1 MIRTI
6 FNSVRNKMT
15 NSNQGWSFE
24 NPNEDKAET
33 PAADALAKAGTPP
46 TPESLHP
53 AIVEALRTVYDPEIP
68 VNIYDLGLIYGFE
81 VDENYFVDVAMT
93 LTAPG
98 CPVAET
104 FPGIVENAVKGVP
117 GVSDARV
124 ELTFDPP
131 WTMNNMSEEAKLELG
146 LI

>member
-1 MIRTI
+1 M
-6 FNSVRNKMT
+6 
-15 NSNQGWSFE
+15 SNTLQQKQPDE
-24 NPNEDKAET
+24 
-33 PAADALAKAGTPP
+33 
-46 TPESLHP
+46 LHP
-53 AIVEALRTVYDPEIP
+53 DIVEALKTVYDPEIP
-68 VNIYDLGLIYGFE
+68 VNIYDLGLIYGFT
-81 VDENYFVDVAMT
+81 VDDNYFVDVSMT

-104 FPGIVENAVKGVP
+104 FPGIVENAVKSVI

-131 WTMNNMSEEAKLELG
+131 WTMANMSDEAKLDLG

>member
-1 MIRTI
+1 MQDELTPYI
-6 FNSVRNKMT
+6 V
-15 NSNQGWSFE
+15 
-24 NPNEDKAET
+24 PNERLKSVSENDGPRTREQME
-33 PAADALAKAGTPP
+33 PD
-46 TPESLHP
+46 
-53 AIVEALRTVYDPEIP
+53 IVDALRTVYDPEIP

-81 VDENYFVDVAMT
+81 IDENFFVDVKMT

-104 FPGIVENAVKGVP
+104 FPGIVENAVKGVV

-124 ELTFDPP
+124 ELVFDPP
-131 WTMNNMSEEAKLELG
+131 WTMDYMSEEAKLELG

>member
-1 MIRTI
+1 MSEPLRQ
-6 FNSVRNKMT
+6 K
-15 NSNQGWSFE
+15 
-24 NPNEDKAET
+24 T
-33 PAADALAKAGTPP
+33 PD
-46 TPESLHP
+46 ELHP
-53 AIVEALRTVYDPEIP
+53 DIIEALKTVYDPEIP

-81 VDENYFVDVAMT
+81 VDDQYFVDVSMT

-104 FPGIVENAVKGVP
+104 FPGIVENAVKSVV

-131 WTMNNMSEEAKLELG
+131 WTMANMSEEAKLELG
-146 LI
+146 LM